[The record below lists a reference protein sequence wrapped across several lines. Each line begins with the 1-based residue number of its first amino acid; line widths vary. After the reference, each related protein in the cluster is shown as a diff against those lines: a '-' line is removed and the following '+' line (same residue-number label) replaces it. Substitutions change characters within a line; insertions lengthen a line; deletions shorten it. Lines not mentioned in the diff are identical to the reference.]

1 MLGLSYKINTD
12 SIKNSPAMI
21 TIKKNKNIF
30 FSCNDPKVK
39 SEKLKNLKMQDF
51 LN

>member
-21 TIKKNKNIF
+21 TIKKIKIF
-30 FSCNDPKVK
+30 FLVV
-39 SEKLKNLKMQDF
+39 MIQR
-51 LN
+51 